1 MLAFQIIGLTS
12 GENGYVHN
20 WSGASAACKDGFKVP
35 SKEDFQ
41 ELSSYVV
48 SVKKYLDV
56 AALKSENWGGT
67 DQFSWKALPTGRYVS
82 KADASIRNT
91 DYAFW
96 WTSTPTSTSGFM
108 NVVRMGSGIDYLTS
122 IDTAQYVGGRCLMKK
137 WGE

>member
-41 ELSSYVV
+41 DVV

-56 AALKSENWGGT
+56 AALKFENWGGT
-67 DQFSWKALPTGRYVS
+67 DQFSWKALPAGRYVS

-122 IDTAQYVGGRCLMKK
+122 IDTAQYVGVRCLMKK